1 MTSVNGTYKNLPLS
15 PTRLGPHVVDYTMDI
30 CTSRP
35 NRPGPDLRIQGLS
48 IGQRWGPPCAP
59 FAPIFR
65 RLVVQAYPHTIN
77 GFVLCILSLCATYV
91 VHGRTTHPVL
101 VSTHAAHCAHRIKR
115 HRQNRAE
122 IGSAISGHYRSRRL
136 PAAGRLPHAAIP
148 RAAIPHAAIPC
159 AAIP

>member
-1 MTSVNGTYKNLPLS
+1 
-15 PTRLGPHVVDYTMDI
+15 MDI
-30 CTSRP
+30 RTSRP

-48 IGQRWGPPCAP
+48 IGQRRGPPCAP
-59 FAPIFR
+59 FAPVFR

-136 PAAGRLPHAAIP
+136 PAAGHARLSFHQASANATLWWRKHDPLLLPIMLP
-148 RAAIPHAAIPC
+148 QPTKPTTSC
-159 AAIP
+159 LGSGLPLS